1 MYFWLHKA
9 NIALNELKM
18 KILLVG
24 EYSRLHNSLKE
35 GLLVLGHQVTLV
47 STGDD
52 FKSYPSD
59 ILLKRKFDSGISK
72 KVKIGLFKLFG
83 IDITSISLKNQFFQN
98 KEKFQDFDI
107 VQYINESPLGIL
119 PKYEKQIISFL
130 SEKNKKLYLLSCGTD
145 YTSVKYTVDKKFRY
159 SIFTPFFEGK
169 ISKKDFFPALKY
181 LNPEYKGL
189 HDFIFEK
196 VDGIITSDLD
206 YHIPL
211 QGHKKYLGLIPNPVN
226 TDKLQYSSLSTEGKI
241 IIFHGINRAN
251 YFKKGND
258 YFEMALEQTQKKF
271 PSKVEIISVENIP
284 YSEYIE
290 KYNSAHIILDQV
302 FAYDQG
308 YNALEAMAKGKVVF
322 TGAETE
328 FLEYY
333 DLTEKV
339 AINALPDSEKIAAE
353 LENLILNPDKIERIG
368 KNARSF
374 IEREHD
380 YIDVARLY
388 IQTWK

>member
-1 MYFWLHKA
+1 
-9 NIALNELKM
+9 M

-35 GLLVLGHQVTLV
+35 GLLALGHQVTLV

-52 FKSYPSD
+52 FKGYPSD
-59 ILLKRKFDSGISK
+59 VLLKRKFDSGISK
-72 KVKIGLFKLFG
+72 KIKIGLFKLFK
-83 IDITSISLKNQFFQN
+83 IDITSISLKIQFFQH
-98 KEKFQDFDI
+98 KEKFQGFDI
-107 VQYINESPLGIL
+107 VHFINESPLGIL

-130 SEKNKKLYLLSCGTD
+130 SEKNKKLFLLSCGTD
-145 YTSVKYTVDKKFRY
+145 YTSVKYAFDKKFRY
-159 SIFTPFFEGK
+159 SIFTPFFEKK
-169 ISKKDFFPALKY
+169 ISQKDFFPTLKY
-181 LNPEYKGL
+181 LNPEYKDL
-189 HDFIFEK
+189 HNFIFEK
-196 VDGIITSDLD
+196 VEGIIASDLD

-211 QGHKKYLGLIPNPVN
+211 EGHRKYLGLIPNPVN
-226 TDKLQYSSLSTEGKI
+226 TDKLQFNSLSIEGKI

-258 YFEMALEQTQKKF
+258 YFELALERIQKKY

-302 FAYDQG
+302 FAFDQG

-328 FLEYY
+328 FMEYY
-333 DLTEKV
+333 NLTEKV
-339 AINALPDSEKIAAE
+339 ALNALPDTEDITAE
-353 LENLILNPDKIERIG
+353 LENLILNPDRIERIG

-380 YIDVARLY
+380 YIDVASLY

>member
-1 MYFWLHKA
+1 
-9 NIALNELKM
+9 M

-35 GLLVLGHQVTLV
+35 GLLALGHQVTLV

-52 FKSYPSD
+52 FKGYPSD
-59 ILLKRKFDSGISK
+59 VLLKRKFDSGISK
-72 KVKIGLFKLFG
+72 KMKIGLFKLFK
-83 IDITSISLKNQFFQN
+83 IDITSISLKNQFFQH
-98 KEKFQDFDI
+98 KEKFQGFDI
-107 VQYINESPLGIL
+107 VHFINESPLGIL

-130 SEKNKKLYLLSCGTD
+130 SEKNKKLFLLSCGTD
-145 YTSVKYTVDKKFRY
+145 YTSVKYAFDKKFRY
-159 SIFTPFFEGK
+159 SIFTPFFEKK
-169 ISKKDFFPALKY
+169 ISQKDFFPTLKY
-181 LNPEYKGL
+181 LNPEYKDL
-189 HDFIFEK
+189 HNFIFEK
-196 VDGIITSDLD
+196 VEGIIASDLD

-211 QGHKKYLGLIPNPVN
+211 EGHKKYLGLIPNPVN
-226 TDKLQYSSLSTEGKI
+226 TDKLQFNSLSIEGKI

-258 YFEMALEQTQKKF
+258 YFELALERIQKKY

-302 FAYDQG
+302 FAFDQG

-328 FLEYY
+328 FMEYY
-333 DLTEKV
+333 NLTEKV
-339 AINALPDSEKIAAE
+339 ALNALPDTEDITAE
-353 LENLILNPDKIERIG
+353 LENLILNPDRIERIG

-380 YIDVARLY
+380 YIDVASLY

>member
-35 GLLVLGHQVTLV
+35 GLLALGHQVTLV

-52 FKSYPSD
+52 FKGYPSD
-59 ILLKRKFDSGISK
+59 VLLKRKFDSGISK
-72 KVKIGLFKLFG
+72 KMKIGLFKLFK

-98 KEKFQDFDI
+98 KEKFQGFDI
-107 VQYINESPLGIL
+107 VQFINESPLGIL

-130 SEKNKKLYLLSCGTD
+130 SEKNKKLFLLSCGTD
-145 YTSVKYTVDKKFRY
+145 YTSVKYAFDKKFRY
-159 SIFTPFFEGK
+159 SIFTPFFAGK
-169 ISKKDFFPALKY
+169 ISKKDFFPVLKY
-181 LNPEYKGL
+181 LNPEYKNL

-196 VDGIITSDLD
+196 VEGVIASDLD

-211 QGHKKYLGLIPNPVN
+211 EGHRKYLGLIPNPVN
-226 TDKLQYSSLSTEGKI
+226 TDKLQFNSLSTEGKI

-258 YFEMALEQTQKKF
+258 YFELALERIQKKY

-333 DLTEKV
+333 NLTEKV
-339 AINALPDSEKIAAE
+339 VINALPDSEDIAAE
-353 LENLILNPDKIERIG
+353 LENLILNPDKIEHIG
-368 KNARSF
+368 QNARSF

-380 YIDVARLY
+380 YIDVASLY